1 MSVGTARNGLVL
13 RIDEGLCLACAD
25 CLARRQ
31 CRGSAIRIIDRY
43 CALLAQGLGGLIT
56 VFRPQVVIVG
66 GGISHAGA
74 PLFDRLHALVPQFV
88 FAHEQIGTPDIRPAA
103 LGNEAGIVGAA
114 FLDRA

>member
-1 MSVGTARNGLVL
+1 M
-13 RIDEGLCLACAD
+13 
-25 CLARRQ
+25 
-31 CRGSAIRIIDRY
+31 
-43 CALLAQGLGGLIT
+43 
-56 VFRPQVVIVG
+56 G